1 MRMAEN
7 NETIKKVIHLALR
20 MEKLPYSVSIHAAGI
35 IIADKDLNEYMPYSD
50 NTDDIN
56 VSHFN
61 DDDLEKIGLLKIDFL
76 TLQNLTMIVKVLD
89 MIGVK
94 GKDALKIYNIPLDVK
109 EVYRMLSKGYTSG
122 LFQINTPGMTQTIVG
137 LKANS
142 FNDIVSTIALYRRG
156 PMDMI
161 PDFINRKLGKEKI
174 TYPHPSLEPILKE
187 TYGVIVYQEQILE
200 IAKTFAG
207 FTLGEADVL
216 RSAVSKKKED
226 LLVSQKEKFIKGA
239 IAKGHSEKDAT
250 FVYERILKFAQYGFN
265 KSHSVVYSL
274 IAYQMAYL
282 KARHFKEFMS
292 VILSYPS
299 DKSEMR
305 RSLRELNIFG
315 VTLNVPDVN
324 KSGLE
329 YIVEDNELY
338 YPLIGISEIGSNAA
352 KEIIKE
358 RDDKGLFKS
367 YDDFI
372 IRTKG
377 FLTRKMVESLIYAGA
392 LDSFGITRKSMILEY
407 DMSRNLADY
416 GDLFKEEVQT
426 REYDSEE
433 FNFVDISNYEKKAL
447 GFNIK
452 YDIFTQYGYLRRKYK
467 CTKIS
472 DLQSDKL
479 YTIFFVLD
487 NVREITTKDGSPM
500 AFARASDETGEID
513 LTIFSKAYEEY
524 GKYLIAGKILVA
536 KGKCGMRKG
545 KLQFVL
551 DKVFINDKD

>member
-1 MRMAEN
+1 
-7 NETIKKVIHLALR
+7 
-20 MEKLPYSVSIHAAGI
+20 
-35 IIADKDLNEYMPYSD
+35 
-50 NTDDIN
+50 
-56 VSHFN
+56 
-61 DDDLEKIGLLKIDFL
+61 
-76 TLQNLTMIVKVLD
+76 
-89 MIGVK
+89 
-94 GKDALKIYNIPLDVK
+94 
-109 EVYRMLSKGYTSG
+109 
-122 LFQINTPGMTQTIVG
+122 
-137 LKANS
+137 
-142 FNDIVSTIALYRRG
+142 
-156 PMDMI
+156 
-161 PDFINRKLGKEKI
+161 
-174 TYPHPSLEPILKE
+174 
-187 TYGVIVYQEQILE
+187 
-200 IAKTFAG
+200 
-207 FTLGEADVL
+207 
-216 RSAVSKKKED
+216 
-226 LLVSQKEKFIKGA
+226 
-239 IAKGHSEKDAT
+239 
-250 FVYERILKFAQYGFN
+250 
-265 KSHSVVYSL
+265 
-274 IAYQMAYL
+274 
-282 KARHFKEFMS
+282 MS

-358 RDDKGLFKS
+358 RDDNGLFKS

-524 GKYLIAGKILVA
+524 GK
-536 KGKCGMRKG
+536 
-545 KLQFVL
+545 
-551 DKVFINDKD
+551 